1 MNIHSDAVMFVT
13 FPICVFYIHKDLLSG
28 SYLCYPLTQ
37 PFTTTTTDTTTT
49 STNTATTAA
58 TATTTTT
65 TITSTTT
72 TTTTTTITLGK
83 NVLQFSLVKKKWSQC
98 MYVLWEVY
106 EGLHQHQTISILF
119 VAVKWFFGCFP
130 QSLHVLVILSP

>member
-37 PFTTTTTDTTTT
+37 PF
-49 STNTATTAA
+49 TTAA

>member
-106 EGLHQHQTISILF
+106 EGFH
-119 VAVKWFFGCFP
+119 
-130 QSLHVLVILSP
+130 